1 VDQSV
6 IEILSRRISA
16 KDKVK
21 KHINETLAFAISRQ
35 AIQKLS
41 IGELPLGYALSRNGT
56 AEARLIRG
64 LDTRLMYL
72 IGMPGQGKTN
82 LLRMLA
88 HASMLSG
95 DKVIIISRKGW
106 EFSPLLRHHEF
117 FYDMNAEQIRLNPF
131 YAPLKTIPRK
141 VWNQKIAGAISSE
154 GWLIYGSATNFEKV
168 LDAYTEKFPNTLVTP
183 SKLVSFVSQRKIYK
197 LIQVDEKVKNRLEA
211 LTSGEARQI
220 FDTNE
225 LIDFDFYAQN
235 NLNFNLSSLS
245 PNQISYFIAIF
256 LEFLTTWKMF
266 SGSNQRHVIIL
277 DDFADLASDQ
287 SDNLPRMNEIVKT
300 ITVYGRKLNIDL
312 WIVAQSAFNT
322 SRFVLDNATTIIRF
336 KTGGISDKVLEPVLR
351 LSDREEEILSKCPA
365 GFCAVLRKMVHNK
378 AFLAMIPYVALQEL
392 SIEERDTLMEVR
404 MKEMREKYLTVV
416 EEKGE
421 EVKEE
426 SELDTDEIH
435 ILKDYAIAPYESVTE
450 KANKLGYSTANCVRH
465 IKGLKEN
472 GYLQEV
478 SVSVGKSIGVIKLY
492 KLTAKG
498 IEKVGKQNLVGRGS
512 LVHGYWM
519 YVIKRFYEL
528 DPGNVVELE
537 KYFEDVSGLID
548 VAVFG
553 RSKEKLCA
561 IEIALSN
568 KFSHEVENIE
578 KCLKAG
584 FQKAISA
591 TVSETI
597 LKGIKKEA
605 LNRIEDLSRVEFR
618 LLKEFY
624 YGAKQRKG

>member
-1 VDQSV
+1 
-6 IEILSRRISA
+6 
-16 KDKVK
+16 
-21 KHINETLAFAISRQ
+21 
-35 AIQKLS
+35 
-41 IGELPLGYALSRNGT
+41 
-56 AEARLIRG
+56 
-64 LDTRLMYL
+64 MYL

-95 DKVIIISRKGW
+95 DRLIIISRKGW

-117 FYDMNAEQIRLNPF
+117 FYDMNAGQIRLNPF

-141 VWNQKIAGAISSE
+141 EWNQKIASAISSE
-154 GWLIYGSATNFEKV
+154 GWLVYGSATNLEKA

-183 SKLVSFVSQRKIYK
+183 SKLVGFVSQRKIYK

-287 SDNLPRMNEIVKT
+287 SDKLPRMNEIVKT

-322 SRFVLDNATTIIRF
+322 SQFVLDNATTIIRF

-351 LSDREEEILSKCPA
+351 LSDREEEVLAKCPP

-378 AFLAMIPYVALQEL
+378 AFLAMIPYMPLQEM
-392 SIEERDTLMEVR
+392 SSEGRDTLMEVR

-416 EEKGE
+416 EEKTE
-421 EVKEE
+421 EVKQEI
-426 SELDTDEIH
+426 ELDTDEIH

-450 KANKLGYSTANCVRH
+450 KANKLGYSIANCVRH
-465 IKGLKEN
+465 TKGLKEN

-478 SVSVGKSIGVIKLY
+478 SVSLGKSIGVIKLY
-492 KLTAKG
+492 KLTEKA

-519 YVIKRFYEL
+519 HVIKRFYEL
-528 DPGNVVELE
+528 DSGNVVELE

-548 VAVFG
+548 VAVFSKNGG
-553 RSKEKLCA
+553 RLRA
-561 IEIALSN
+561 VEIALSN
-568 KFSHEVENIE
+568 KFSHEVDNIK

-584 FQKAISA
+584 FENVISA

-605 LNRIEDLSRVEFR
+605 LNRIQDLSRVEFK